1 MIALIQRVNYA
12 KVYLASE
19 LYSEITEG
27 LLVLVGV
34 EKKDSNINAER
45 LVDKLLAYRIFGD
58 AMGKMNLSV
67 KDKDGG
73 VMLVSQFTLAAET
86 NKGLRPSF
94 SSAKPPLE
102 AEKIFNYLVDFSK
115 NDYPK
120 IVTGKF
126 GADMRIVLENNGP
139 VTFRLRS

>member
-34 EKKDSNINAER
+34 EKKDSNVNAER

-94 SSAKPPLE
+94 SSAKPPQE
-102 AEKIFNYLVDFSK
+102 AEKIFNYLVKFSK
-115 NDYPK
+115 NNYPK
-120 IVTGKF
+120 IVSGKF
-126 GADMRIVLENNGP
+126 GADMRIALENNGP
-139 VTFRLRS
+139 ATFHLRS

>member
-19 LYSEITEG
+19 LYSEIAEG

-34 EKKDSNINAER
+34 EKKDSNVNAER

-102 AEKIFNYLVDFSK
+102 AEKIFNYLVKFSK
-115 NDYPK
+115 NNYSNICLLYTSPSPRDP
-120 IVTGKF
+120 
-126 GADMRIVLENNGP
+126 
-139 VTFRLRS
+139 

>member
-34 EKKDSNINAER
+34 EKKDSNVNAER

-58 AMGKMNLSV
+58 ATGKMNLSV

-94 SSAKPPLE
+94 SSAKPPQE
-102 AEKIFNYLVDFSK
+102 AEKIFNYLVKFSK
-115 NDYPK
+115 NNYPK
-120 IVTGKF
+120 IVSGKF
-126 GADMRIVLENNGP
+126 GADMRIALENNGP
-139 VTFRLRS
+139 ATFHLRS

>member
-19 LYSEITEG
+19 LYSEIEEG

-34 EKKDSNINAER
+34 EKKDSNVNAER

-58 AMGKMNLSV
+58 VTGKMNLSV
-67 KDKDGG
+67 RDKDGD

-86 NKGLRPSF
+86 NNGLRPSF
-94 SSAKPPLE
+94 SSAKQPLE

-120 IVTGKF
+120 IVSGKF
-126 GADMRIVLENNGP
+126 GADMRIILENNGP
-139 VTFRLRS
+139 VTFHLRS

>member
-19 LYSEITEG
+19 LYSEIEEG

-34 EKKDSNINAER
+34 EKKDSNVNAER

-58 AMGKMNLSV
+58 VTGKMNLSV
-67 KDKDGG
+67 RDKDGG

-86 NKGLRPSF
+86 NNGLRPSF
-94 SSAKPPLE
+94 SSAKQPLE

-120 IVTGKF
+120 IVSGKF
-126 GADMRIVLENNGP
+126 GADMRIILENNGP
-139 VTFRLRS
+139 VTFHLRS

>member
-19 LYSEITEG
+19 LYSEIAEG

-34 EKKDSNINAER
+34 EKKDSNVNAER

-120 IVTGKF
+120 IVSGKF

-139 VTFRLRS
+139 VTFHLRS

>member
-19 LYSEITEG
+19 LYSEIAEG

-34 EKKDSNINAER
+34 EKKDSNVNAER

-86 NKGLRPSF
+86 NRGLRPSF
-94 SSAKPPLE
+94 SSAKPPQE
-102 AEKIFNYLVDFSK
+102 AEKIFNYLVKFSK
-115 NDYPK
+115 KNYSN
-120 IVTGKF
+120 IVSGKF

-139 VTFRLRS
+139 VTFHLRS

>member
-34 EKKDSNINAER
+34 EKKDSNLNAER

-102 AEKIFNYLVDFSK
+102 AEKIFNYLVDFSR

-120 IVTGKF
+120 IVSGKF

-139 VTFRLRS
+139 VTFHLRS

>member
-19 LYSEITEG
+19 LYSEIGEG

-34 EKKDSNINAER
+34 EKKDSNVNAER

-58 AMGKMNLSV
+58 VTGKMNLSV
-67 KDKDGG
+67 RDKDGD

-120 IVTGKF
+120 IVSGKF
-126 GADMRIVLENNGP
+126 GADMRIILENNGP
-139 VTFRLRS
+139 VTFHLRS

>member
-19 LYSEITEG
+19 LYSEIGEG
-27 LLVLVGV
+27 LLVIVGV
-34 EKKDSNINAER
+34 EKKDSNVNAER

-58 AMGKMNLSV
+58 VTGKMNLSV
-67 KDKDGG
+67 RDKDGD

-120 IVTGKF
+120 IVSGKF
-126 GADMRIVLENNGP
+126 GADMRIILENNGP
-139 VTFRLRS
+139 VTFHLRS

>member
-19 LYSEITEG
+19 LYSEIGEG

-34 EKKDSNINAER
+34 EKKDSNVNAER

-86 NKGLRPSF
+86 NNGLRPSF
-94 SSAKPPLE
+94 SSAKQPLE

-120 IVTGKF
+120 IVSGKF
-126 GADMRIVLENNGP
+126 GADMRIILENNGP
-139 VTFRLRS
+139 VTFHLRS

>member
-34 EKKDSNINAER
+34 EKKDSNVNAER

-58 AMGKMNLSV
+58 ATGKMNLSV

>member
-1 MIALIQRVNYA
+1 
-12 KVYLASE
+12 
-19 LYSEITEG
+19 
-27 LLVLVGV
+27 
-34 EKKDSNINAER
+34 
-45 LVDKLLAYRIFGD
+45 
-58 AMGKMNLSV
+58 MGKMNLSV

-102 AEKIFNYLVDFSK
+102 AEKIFNYLVKFSK
-115 NDYPK
+115 NNYSN
-120 IVTGKF
+120 IVSGKF

-139 VTFRLRS
+139 VTFHLRS

>member
-19 LYSEITEG
+19 LYSEIAEG

-34 EKKDSNINAER
+34 EKKDSKVNAER
-45 LVDKLLAYRIFGD
+45 LADKLLAYRIFGD

>member
-34 EKKDSNINAER
+34 EKKDSNVNAER

-58 AMGKMNLSV
+58 AMRKMNLSV

-94 SSAKPPLE
+94 SSAKPPQE
-102 AEKIFNYLVDFSK
+102 AEKIFNYLVKFSK
-115 NDYPK
+115 KNYSN
-120 IVTGKF
+120 IVSGKF
-126 GADMRIVLENNGP
+126 GADMRIALENNGP
-139 VTFRLRS
+139 ATFHLRS

>member
-34 EKKDSNINAER
+34 EKKDSKVNAER
-45 LVDKLLAYRIFGD
+45 LADKLLAYRIFGD

>member
-19 LYSEITEG
+19 LYSEIAEG

-34 EKKDSNINAER
+34 EKKDSNVNAER

>member
-19 LYSEITEG
+19 LYSEIAEG

-34 EKKDSNINAER
+34 EKKDSKVNAER
-45 LVDKLLAYRIFGD
+45 LADKLLAYRIFGD

-94 SSAKPPLE
+94 SSAKPPQE
-102 AEKIFNYLVDFSK
+102 AEKIFNYLVKFSK
-115 NDYPK
+115 NNYPK
-120 IVTGKF
+120 IVSGKF
-126 GADMRIVLENNGP
+126 GADMRIALENNGP
-139 VTFRLRS
+139 ATFHLRS

>member
-86 NKGLRPSF
+86 NRGLRPSF

>member
-34 EKKDSNINAER
+34 EKKDSNVNAER

-58 AMGKMNLSV
+58 ATGKMNLSV

-94 SSAKPPLE
+94 SSAKPPQE
-102 AEKIFNYLVDFSK
+102 AEKIFNYLVKFSK
-115 NDYPK
+115 NNYSN
-120 IVTGKF
+120 IVSGKF
-126 GADMRIVLENNGP
+126 GADMRIALENNGP
-139 VTFRLRS
+139 ATFHLRS

>member
-19 LYSEITEG
+19 LYSEIEEG

-34 EKKDSNINAER
+34 EKKDSNVNAER

-120 IVTGKF
+120 IVSGKF
-126 GADMRIVLENNGP
+126 GADMRIILENNGP
-139 VTFRLRS
+139 VTFHLRS

>member
-34 EKKDSNINAER
+34 EKKDSNVNAER

-58 AMGKMNLSV
+58 ATGKMNLSV

-94 SSAKPPLE
+94 SSAKPPQE
-102 AEKIFNYLVDFSK
+102 AEKIFNYLVKFSK
-115 NDYPK
+115 NNYSK
-120 IVTGKF
+120 IVSGKF
-126 GADMRIVLENNGP
+126 GADMRIALENNGP
-139 VTFRLRS
+139 ATFHLRS

>member
-19 LYSEITEG
+19 LYSEIAEG
-27 LLVLVGV
+27 LLVLLGV
-34 EKKDSNINAER
+34 EKKDSNVNAER

-102 AEKIFNYLVDFSK
+102 AEKIFNYLVKFSK
-115 NDYPK
+115 NNYPK
-120 IVTGKF
+120 IVSGKF
-126 GADMRIVLENNGP
+126 GADMRIALENNGP
-139 VTFRLRS
+139 ATFHLRS

>member
-19 LYSEITEG
+19 LYSEIAEG

-34 EKKDSNINAER
+34 EKKDSNVNAER

-58 AMGKMNLSV
+58 ATGKMNLSV

-94 SSAKPPLE
+94 SSAKPPQE
-102 AEKIFNYLVDFSK
+102 AEKIFNYLVKFSK
-115 NDYPK
+115 NNYSN
-120 IVTGKF
+120 IVSGKF
-126 GADMRIVLENNGP
+126 GADMRIALENNSP
-139 VTFRLRS
+139 ATFHLRS

>member
-19 LYSEITEG
+19 LYSEIAEG

-34 EKKDSNINAER
+34 EKKDSNANAER

-102 AEKIFNYLVDFSK
+102 AEEIFNYLVDFSK
-115 NDYPK
+115 K
-120 IVTGKF
+120 G
-126 GADMRIVLENNGP
+126 
-139 VTFRLRS
+139 

>member
-19 LYSEITEG
+19 LYSEIEEG

-34 EKKDSNINAER
+34 EKKDSNVNAER

-58 AMGKMNLSV
+58 VTGKMNLSV
-67 KDKDGG
+67 RDKDGD

-120 IVTGKF
+120 IVSGKF
-126 GADMRIVLENNGP
+126 GADMRIILENNGP
-139 VTFRLRS
+139 VTFHLRS

>member
-19 LYSEITEG
+19 LYSEIAEG

-34 EKKDSNINAER
+34 EKKDSNVNAER

-102 AEKIFNYLVDFSK
+102 AEKIFNYLVKFSK
-115 NDYPK
+115 KNYSN
-120 IVTGKF
+120 IVSGKF

-139 VTFRLRS
+139 VTFHLRS

>member
-19 LYSEITEG
+19 LYSEIAEG

-34 EKKDSNINAER
+34 EKKDSNVNAER

-86 NKGLRPSF
+86 NRGLRPSF

>member
-19 LYSEITEG
+19 LYSEIAEG

-34 EKKDSNINAER
+34 EKKDSNVNAER
-45 LVDKLLAYRIFGD
+45 LADKLLAYRIFDD